1 MAAKKKPGPEALQFI
16 VDYLKSDKSA
26 SYADVRV
33 AAEKKGFIVWPIM
46 YGKAKAILGMVPVA
60 KRGHGKAAKAARLG
74 RPAATATVAVKRGP
88 GRPPKAAASSSALG
102 SLDALIGALKDGE
115 SERHRLRRALD
126 QIRGIL
132 ESLA

>member
-16 VDYLKSDKSA
+16 VDYLKSDKAA
-26 SYADVRV
+26 SYADIRV

-74 RPAATATVAVKRGP
+74 RPAATATVKRGP
-88 GRPPKAAASSSALG
+88 GRPPKSAATGGSLG

-115 SERHRLRRALD
+115 SERHRLRKALD

-132 ESLA
+132 EALA

>member
-26 SYADVRV
+26 SYADIRV

-74 RPAATATVAVKRGP
+74 RPVATATVKRGP
-88 GRPPKAAASSSALG
+88 GRPPKSAAAVSSFD

-115 SERHRLRRALD
+115 SERHRLRKALD

-132 ESLA
+132 EALA